1 MQMKERTRYFSE
13 QQIALKSQKQK
24 SFDDR
29 TFAVSH
35 MGVVRGIK
43 SKKQSSGKLPAPI
56 RVGVFFFSS
65 SFSLC
70 FIHIFVHF
78 FFCSFINFIVA
89 LSVFASLFIIRLFF
103 LCGTF
108 LVLPRTNRYVPFLFY
123 IAFISN
129 YTDKWLCECVN
140 KSVVYHIL
148 SVACFLWPKIKSM

>member
-1 MQMKERTRYFSE
+1 MKERTRYFSE

-78 FFCSFINFIVA
+78 FFVRSLI
-89 LSVFASLFIIRLFF
+89 LSWLCQCLRVYLLFVFFFCVVHF
-103 LCGTF
+103 LCC
-108 LVLPRTNRYVPFLFY
+108 LEQIAMCRFY
-123 IAFISN
+123 FI
-129 YTDKWLCECVN
+129 
-140 KSVVYHIL
+140 
-148 SVACFLWPKIKSM
+148 